1 VPRIPLGNWA
11 EDAVSWLTRHLSW
24 LFDAV
29 SSVVNHLYDG
39 VEWVLGGPSPLLM
52 AGILAALAF
61 WLRGLPTGVLAFA
74 GFALVDGVAQWDQAM
89 QSLSLVVVSAA
100 VALLLA
106 VPLGVW
112 AARSRVA
119 SALVRPVLDVM
130 QTLPAFVYLIPAI
143 IFFSLGTVPA
153 VIATIVFAM
162 PVGVRMT
169 ELGIRQVDPEL
180 VEAADAFGTAPAR
193 TLLRVQLPLALPTIM
208 AGVNQVI
215 MLALSMVVI
224 GGMVGAEGLGSTVFG
239 AISQVD
245 IGLGFEGGVS
255 VVVLAVYLDRITGAM
270 GEQVSALGRRAAARA
285 RSRDRLR
292 GFAVLR
298 YRPRPAVGL
307 SCVVALALVA
317 AGTGVFGGDG
327 QPGAPVAAGS
337 DIGKGRTVTIGSFNW
352 DESIASANLWK
363 AALDARGFK
372 AAVRTYDPGAAF
384 TGLARGDIDVL
395 TDAWLPTTHAAYLK
409 QYGKDY
415 TDLGKWYER
424 TSLEVAVPSY
434 VKGVTTMADLKG
446 RSKEFGGRIVGI
458 EPGAGEMGLLKDKV
472 LPGYGLDKDYRLVSS
487 STSGMLAELARDYA
501 ARKPVAVVL
510 WSPHWA
516 YSTYHLTKLSDP
528 KSLWGPGDSIHDL
541 ANKASA
547 ARLPEVSAW
556 MRGFHMTE
564 PQLGSL
570 EAAIQ
575 AAGQGNTARGVQ
587 QWVAAH
593 PGVLDTMAPMGAG
606 GR

>member
-1 VPRIPLGNWA
+1 MPRIPLGNWA
-11 EDAVSWLTRHLSW
+11 EDAVSWLTRHASW
-24 LFDAV
+24 LFDAI
-29 SSVVNHLYDG
+29 SSVVNHLYDA

-52 AGILAALAF
+52 AGILAMLAF
-61 WLRGLPTGVLAFA
+61 WMRGLPTGVLAFA
-74 GFALVDGVAQWDQAM
+74 GFALIDGVAQWDQAM

-112 AARSRVA
+112 AARSRTA
-119 SALVRPVLDVM
+119 SMLVRPVLDVM

-270 GEQVSALGRRAAARA
+270 GEQVSALGRRAAART
-285 RSRDRLR
+285 RGPLS

-317 AGTGVFGGDG
+317 GGMGVFAGNGSGTAPTAAGTDV
-327 QPGAPVAAGS
+327 
-337 DIGKGRTVTIGSFNW
+337 GKGRSVTIGSFNW

-372 AAVRTYDPGAAF
+372 AAVKTYDPGAAF
-384 TGLARGDIDVL
+384 TGLARGNIDFL
-395 TDAWLPTTHAAYLK
+395 TDAWLPTTHAAYVK
-409 QYGKDY
+409 QYGQDY
-415 TDLGKWYER
+415 TDLGKWYDT

-472 LPGYGLDKDYRLVSS
+472 LPGYGLDKEYQLVGS

-501 ARKPVAVVL
+501 QKKPVAVVL

-516 YSTYHLTKLSDP
+516 YSTYHLTKLADP

-541 ANKASA
+541 ANKQAGA
-547 ARLPEVSAW
+547 ELPEVGSW

-575 AAGQGNTARGVQ
+575 AAGQGNTAKGVQ
-587 QWVAAH
+587 KWIAGH
-593 PGVLDTMAPMGAG
+593 PGVVDTMAPVAAG
-606 GR
+606 R

>member
-1 VPRIPLGNWA
+1 MPRIHLGDWA
-11 EDAVSWLTRHLSW
+11 EDVVNWLTRHASW

-29 SSVVNHLYDG
+29 SSVVNHLYDA

-52 AGILAALAF
+52 AGILAMLAF
-61 WLRGLPTGVLAFA
+61 WMRGLPTGVLAFA
-74 GFALVDGVAQWDQAM
+74 GFALIDGVAQWDQAM

-112 AARSRVA
+112 AARSRAA
-119 SALVRPVLDVM
+119 SMLVRPVLDVM

-180 VEAADAFGTAPAR
+180 VEAADAFGTTPAR

-255 VVVLAVYLDRITGAM
+255 VVILAVYLDRITGAM
-270 GEQVSALGRRAAARA
+270 GEQVSALGRRAAART
-285 RSRDRLR
+285 RGPLR

-317 AGTGVFGGDG
+317 GGMGVFAGNGSG
-327 QPGAPVAAGS
+327 TAPTAAGA
-337 DIGKGRTVTIGSFNW
+337 DIGKGRSVTIGSFNW

-372 AAVRTYDPGAAF
+372 AAVKTYDPGAAF
-384 TGLARGDIDVL
+384 TGLARGNIDFL
-395 TDAWLPTTHAAYLK
+395 TDAWLPTTHAAYMK
-409 QYGKDY
+409 QYGQDY
-415 TDLGKWYER
+415 TDLGKWYDT

-472 LPGYGLDKDYRLVSS
+472 LPGYGLDKEYRLVGS

-501 ARKPVAVVL
+501 QKKPVAVVL

-516 YSTYHLTKLSDP
+516 YSTYHLTKLADP

-541 ANKASA
+541 ANKSA
-547 ARLPEVSAW
+547 GAELPEVSSW

-575 AAGQGNTARGVQ
+575 AAGQGNTAKGVQ
-587 QWVAAH
+587 KWIAGH
-593 PGVLDTMAPMGAG
+593 PGVVDTMAPVAAG
-606 GR
+606 R